1 MSTPEWDGGA
11 PYAGPPQYAPQYAPQ
26 PQWGPPPYPPP
37 GHPQPGWPQPG
48 YPQPGYPQPGYP
60 QPGWGWGP
68 YPPQQRPP
76 QRPGPLIAAAVLVF
90 VSAALVLLGTLYAMA
105 FSALLSLARGPNTGI
120 GPGLAVL
127 QLALAGLLVAGGL
140 RALSRDRRW
149 LLGAAAGQLALSVH
163 WFRVLGDLAPP
174 TVNGSVLVLPLLY
187 GALAVVAAGLT
198 FLPDAR
204 AWTARRSV
212 APPGAGAEISGA

>member
-1 MSTPEWDGGA
+1 VSTPEWDGNT
-11 PYAGPPQYAPQYAPQ
+11 PYAGPPQYAPQQQYGQPPYGQPQ
-26 PQWGPPPYPPP
+26 QWGPPPYA
-37 GHPQPGWPQPG
+37 HPG

-60 QPGWGWGP
+60 QPGWGWVP
-68 YPPQQRPP
+68 YPPQQSGP
-76 QRPGPLIAAAVLVF
+76 QRPGSVITAAVLVF
-90 VSAALVLLGTLYAMA
+90 VSAVLVLLGTLYAMA
-105 FSALLSLARGPNTGI
+105 FSALLSLARGPNNGI
-120 GPGLAVL
+120 GPWLALL
-127 QLALAGLLVAGGL
+127 QLALAGLLLAGGL

-174 TVNGSVLVLPLLY
+174 TVNESVLVLPLVY

-204 AWTARRSV
+204 AWTARRP
-212 APPGAGAEISGA
+212 AHPPGAGA